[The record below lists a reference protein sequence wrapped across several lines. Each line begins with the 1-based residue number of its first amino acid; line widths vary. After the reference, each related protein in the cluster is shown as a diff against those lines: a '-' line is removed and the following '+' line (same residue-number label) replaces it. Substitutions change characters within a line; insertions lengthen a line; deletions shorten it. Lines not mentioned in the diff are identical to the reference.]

1 MIDIILF
8 HVEHNMQNTHLV
20 LFLYLIIPFS
30 MIRIMGLLATPART
44 RASARVLAHVRARRM
59 SMS

>member
-8 HVEHNMQNTHLV
+8 HVEHNMQSTHLV

-30 MIRIMGLLATPART
+30 MIRIMGLLATPVRT
-44 RASARVLAHVRARRM
+44 RASARVLARVRARRM